1 MGASNGKKL
10 INDKERFSTYLMQ
23 IKIIMNSILFWEK
36 TFNIEIT
43 FEQIYKDFIS
53 EHFLEKDFS
62 INWYYN
68 DKIIEFNS
76 KKLKQFAEENNI
88 SNFTTIEL
96 TQKVFEIEKNQ
107 NIVESLDYIANPIYN
122 PFSLFIYNIKQNTTK
137 IKIFEEKLTLNNEQ
151 IKFGIESTYCNGG
164 NHFFIFG
171 GINTSTGEEL
181 GMFLDIDLINENII
195 NKFNITPK
203 KRNHSMLYSQN
214 KVYIVGGNSEK
225 TMIYDL
231 ENNTIA
237 NIGDLNI
244 RRFEPSLIR
253 HSNYLYCFDASRK
266 NDNKYSFEKINLKDI
281 PNSSWELI
289 YPKISP
295 TLSHRVFNQK
305 FFGVVEDNNF
315 NIIFLGGLYINNS
328 EDNSETN
335 STIYNLKYNL
345 VNNTMEKSDIPFQE
359 ISLNEK
365 TFLPL
370 DENIYFIMYNT
381 LRQKSN
387 IVKYYKNN
395 NKVEISPLDIS
406 EFEEINKKS
415 LISSY
420 RYTKLNNSLNGF
432 NFDMPGT
439 SSKNIK
445 EKIII
450 NNDENQNTN
459 TNLNEKIEN
468 NKKILENQEN
478 KLNNEEKENENN
490 DHNPHNESNK
500 ISEHNEDNESKKNSK
515 HDKINE
521 NNENIETNTKKED
534 IHENIQNNDNIKDN
548 KEETEIKNNGEGE
561 NLINTNINNSDIIKQ
576 GENINLNQNNIQN
589 ININNN
595 TNTDKPNENNINK
608 TININNNQD
617 NHQSRSNTQVKKSSY
632 FSKFHNCVNAND
644 LNEVKIDKDIKLK
657 SAVYANKKYIKK
669 KEKEILNKNN
679 NDVDNVNY

>member
-1 MGASNGKKL
+1 
-10 INDKERFSTYLMQ
+10 
-23 IKIIMNSILFWEK
+23 
-36 TFNIEIT
+36 
-43 FEQIYKDFIS
+43 
-53 EHFLEKDFS
+53 
-62 INWYYN
+62 
-68 DKIIEFNS
+68 
-76 KKLKQFAEENNI
+76 
-88 SNFTTIEL
+88 
-96 TQKVFEIEKNQ
+96 
-107 NIVESLDYIANPIYN
+107 
-122 PFSLFIYNIKQNTTK
+122 
-137 IKIFEEKLTLNNEQ
+137 
-151 IKFGIESTYCNGG
+151 
-164 NHFFIFG
+164 
-171 GINTSTGEEL
+171 
-181 GMFLDIDLINENII
+181 
-195 NKFNITPK
+195 
-203 KRNHSMLYSQN
+203 
-214 KVYIVGGNSEK
+214 
-225 TMIYDL
+225 MIYDL

-295 TLSHRVFNQK
+295 TLSHGVFNQK

-439 SSKNIK
+439 SSKNNK

-500 ISEHNEDNESKKNSK
+500 ISENNEDNESKKNSK

-521 NNENIETNTKKED
+521 NNENIDTNEKKED

-561 NLINTNINNSDIIKQ
+561 NLINTNINNNDIIKQ
-576 GENINLNQNNIQN
+576 GENINLNQNDNNIQN

>member
-1 MGASNGKKL
+1 
-10 INDKERFSTYLMQ
+10 
-23 IKIIMNSILFWEK
+23 
-36 TFNIEIT
+36 
-43 FEQIYKDFIS
+43 
-53 EHFLEKDFS
+53 
-62 INWYYN
+62 
-68 DKIIEFNS
+68 
-76 KKLKQFAEENNI
+76 
-88 SNFTTIEL
+88 
-96 TQKVFEIEKNQ
+96 
-107 NIVESLDYIANPIYN
+107 
-122 PFSLFIYNIKQNTTK
+122 
-137 IKIFEEKLTLNNEQ
+137 
-151 IKFGIESTYCNGG
+151 
-164 NHFFIFG
+164 
-171 GINTSTGEEL
+171 
-181 GMFLDIDLINENII
+181 
-195 NKFNITPK
+195 
-203 KRNHSMLYSQN
+203 
-214 KVYIVGGNSEK
+214 
-225 TMIYDL
+225 
-231 ENNTIA
+231 
-237 NIGDLNI
+237 
-244 RRFEPSLIR
+244 
-253 HSNYLYCFDASRK
+253 
-266 NDNKYSFEKINLKDI
+266 
-281 PNSSWELI
+281 
-289 YPKISP
+289 
-295 TLSHRVFNQK
+295 
-305 FFGVVEDNNF
+305 
-315 NIIFLGGLYINNS
+315 
-328 EDNSETN
+328 
-335 STIYNLKYNL
+335 
-345 VNNTMEKSDIPFQE
+345 
-359 ISLNEK
+359 
-365 TFLPL
+365 
-370 DENIYFIMYNT
+370 MYNT

-439 SSKNIK
+439 SSKNNK

-521 NNENIETNTKKED
+521 NNENIDTNEKKED

-561 NLINTNINNSDIIKQ
+561 NLINTNINNNDIIKQ
-576 GENINLNQNNIQN
+576 GE
-589 ININNN
+589 
-595 TNTDKPNENNINK
+595 NK